1 MQISNVVAHAA
12 TPSSG
17 ADNSGTT
24 TDSSTSTGTLA
35 STDTFLKLL
44 VAQIKNQDPT
54 QPSDP
59 TQFLGELAQFSQL
72 DQLIGIRQGVDALG
86 TAVNGSA
93 SGSNTGSGSTGTGN
107 TQG

>member
-12 TPSSG
+12 TSSG
-17 ADNSGTT
+17 AADSSGATT
-24 TDSSTSTGTLA
+24 NSSTSTGTLA

-86 TAVNGSA
+86 TAVNGSNTG
-93 SGSNTGSGSTGTGN
+93 SGSSSGSTGTGN